1 MFVDQMR
8 RESAVLSLLW
18 YLPVAVLAG
27 VFLWGVSKNTTA
39 ELGPIP
45 YRNHTE
51 GVYQILVF
59 VWSLLFGFLINS
71 GFTRHCSGPL
81 DLNLPLPARRL
92 WLNHNLAIVLSGLTV
107 LSVTVAVICLGNWLQ
122 GTYPLLKPGMISFAI
137 HLAAGMILA
146 VALLQS
152 AKPCLWFIPID
163 RGYIIRCVLIF
174 AGYLALTVLL
184 SALPPVW
191 ALVPLGTALLLNLRT
206 YHALPAAFVT
216 APATVELAEVADI
229 STSTRT
235 VNDLGGDVALPN
247 RLNRYWLL
255 YGSIWRSALGQWTWF
270 YLPIFLIYGVILAD
284 FERDPHALFFP
295 LAWIMLV
302 SWTLVFLRGL
312 GRFHSWPVS
321 RLRIFN
327 ILVAAALLPL
337 VSGFVLGSLGR
348 MAWGESPPGV
358 TFGTVSC
365 CGVIEVPFENWKIS
379 WDGPAPPSTAPW
391 GEAAEPREFPLV
403 RGKPAVL
410 YKPYPIAPESTVD
423 FAAWQIS
430 RAVAEV
436 HGLQLSYQE
445 IRDRYLKAG
454 PNGMVQ
460 LQEHGFTLLEDHH
473 LSRPLWAMRTFPLIM
488 TIICLPWFLSVALVF
503 RLHRADVTPHLARR
517 VGLLVFV
524 PIVVLAI
531 GLPAVAAWGWLD
543 LWAISRTSGILLG
556 KVGSHFPGGMLS
568 IWVLCL
574 ILLSGGYWLALG
586 RFHSLEVPQTTCRG
600 FGK

>member
-1 MFVDQMR
+1 MFRDQMR
-8 RESAVLSLLW
+8 RESAVLSLMW
-18 YLPVAVLAG
+18 YLPIAVLAG
-27 VFLWGVSKNTTA
+27 VFLWGVSANTTA

-71 GFTRHCSGPL
+71 GFTRHCSGPV
-81 DLNLPLPARRL
+81 DLNLPLPTRRL
-92 WLNHNLAIVLSGLTV
+92 WLNHNLAILLSGMTI

-122 GTYPLLKPGMISFAI
+122 GTLPLLRPGMISFAI
-137 HLAAGMILA
+137 HLAVGMILA

-152 AKPCLWFIPID
+152 IKPCLWSIPID
-163 RGYIIRCVLIF
+163 RGYVIRCVLVF

-184 SALPPVW
+184 SALPLIWV
-191 ALVPLGTALLLNLRT
+191 LVPLGVALMLNLRT
-206 YHALPAAFVT
+206 YRALPAAFVT
-216 APATVELAEVADI
+216 APATVEHTDSVVI
-229 STSTRT
+229 PTSKQT
-235 VNDLGGDVALPN
+235 VRVSGGSVSPPH
-247 RLNRYWLL
+247 RLNRYWLV

-270 YLPIFLIYGVILAD
+270 YLPIFFIYGVILAD
-284 FERDPHALFFP
+284 FERGPHALFFP

-312 GRFHSWPVS
+312 GRVHPWPIS
-321 RLRIFN
+321 RRRIFN
-327 ILVAAALLPL
+327 VLIAAALLPL
-337 VSGFVLGSLGR
+337 VGGFGFGSLGR
-348 MAWGESPPGV
+348 MAWGESPRGV

-391 GEAAEPREFPLV
+391 GETAKPREFPLV
-403 RGKPAVL
+403 RGRPAVL

-436 HGLQLSYQE
+436 HGLRLPYQE
-445 IRDRYLKAG
+445 IRDRYLETG
-454 PNGMVQ
+454 PDGRVQ
-460 LQEHGFTLLEDHH
+460 LKVGKFTLLGDHRD
-473 LSRPLWAMRTFPLIM
+473 SRTPWAMRTFPAIM
-488 TIICLPWFLSVALVF
+488 TLICLPWFLCAALVF
-503 RLHRADVTPHLARR
+503 RLQRADVTPHLAHG

-524 PIVVLAI
+524 PTVVLAI
-531 GLPAVAAWGWLD
+531 GMLAVAAWGWLD

-556 KVGSHFPGGMLS
+556 ELGEHFPGGMLS
-568 IWVLCL
+568 IWSLCL
-574 ILLSGGYWLALG
+574 ILLAGGYWLALG
-586 RFHSLEVPQTTCRG
+586 RFRSLEVQQTISRG